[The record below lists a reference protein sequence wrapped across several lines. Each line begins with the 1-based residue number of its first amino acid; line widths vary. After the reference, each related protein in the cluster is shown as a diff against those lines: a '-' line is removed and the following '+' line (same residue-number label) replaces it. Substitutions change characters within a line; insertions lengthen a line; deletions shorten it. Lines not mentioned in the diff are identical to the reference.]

1 MASVQFRWPGGLAAS
16 LGSVEGHQFG
26 APNGF
31 GLTIEALDRSG
42 CGQIGD
48 GFERQWRDT
57 VFRDFETRGHLAEKH
72 NVLEPGAAP
81 LEDRYETV
89 VGSAWTSS
97 LVFDAAQAAGAG
109 GVRRAPPVTRPSAP
123 ETLTPAPSARPK
135 ARRTTARVWPLRS
148 QDRWF

>member
-1 MASVQFRWPGGLAAS
+1 MPGGLVAALS
-16 LGSVEGHQFG
+16 SVEGHQFG

-31 GLTIEALDRSG
+31 GPMTWLPLEGLDGYG
-42 CGQIGD
+42 CGQTGD
-48 GFERQWRDT
+48 GCERQWRDT

-109 GVRRAPPVTRPSAP
+109 GVRRAPPSPVLPRQK
-123 ETLTPAPSARPK
+123 R
-135 ARRTTARVWPLRS
+135 
-148 QDRWF
+148 